1 MLLQNTIKAM
11 SPSSV
16 IFIDEIAL
24 SNHEAHWHAAQLDIT
39 MMASLGAMERS
50 RTQWLSLLDQ
60 AGLVAKE
67 ILRYTDEAA
76 ESLIIAAVR

>member
-1 MLLQNTIKAM
+1 M
-11 SPSSV
+11 SPTSL

-24 SNHEAHWHAAQLDIT
+24 PDNEAHWQATQMDIT

-50 RTQWLSLLDQ
+50 RAHWLSLLDQ
-60 AGLVAKE
+60 AGLAAKE

-76 ESLIIAAVR
+76 ESLIIAERKADVIG